1 MKSSTMKFLTR
12 SIPNALL
19 IASLLIL
26 PAFLGAQAATG
37 YHVIQIYP
45 IGGTGGWDYLTMDN
59 AAHRL
64 YVAHDTRAVVI
75 DPASGKVVGEVA
87 DTQGIHGVAIVPT
100 LKRGVTSHGK
110 AGTATVFDLRS
121 LKPLGQVKTG
131 EKPDAILFD
140 PATGYA
146 FAFNGNGK
154 SATVIDPD
162 KISAVKTFD
171 LGGSPEFG
179 VSDGQGTI
187 YVNLEDEN
195 SIAVIDAR
203 AMAVKAKWPLPGCE
217 APTGLALDKKTHRL
231 FSGCHSKVMDVLN
244 AENGKLV
251 ASLPIGA
258 GVDAVAFDPGT
269 QLAFSSN
276 GDGTL
281 TVVHEDSADK
291 FSVADNVPT
300 MRGART
306 MALDPESHKVYLVT
320 AKFASATSEHAKPVV
335 IPDSLMLLVV
345 GK

>member
-1 MKSSTMKFLTR
+1 MKSSTRFF
-12 SIPNALL
+12 L
-19 IASLLIL
+19 IAFLLIL
-26 PAFLGAQAATG
+26 PVFLRAQTASG
-37 YHVIQIYP
+37 YHVIKTYP
-45 IGGTGGWDYLTMDN
+45 IGGSGGWDYLALDG

-64 YVAHDTRAVVI
+64 YIAHDTRAVVV
-75 DPASGKVVGEVA
+75 DPGSGKVIGEVP
-87 DTQGIHGVAIVPT
+87 DTPGIHGVAIVPAP
-100 LKRGVTSHGK
+100 KRGVTSNGR
-110 AGTATVFDLRS
+110 ADTATVFDLES
-121 LKPLGQVKTG
+121 LKPLGHVQTG

-140 PATGYA
+140 PATGYV
-146 FAFNGNGK
+146 FTFNGRGQ
-154 SATVIDPD
+154 SATAIDPNQ
-162 KISAVKTFD
+162 ISVVKTFD
-171 LGGSPEFG
+171 LGGRPEFG
-179 VSDGQGTI
+179 VSDGLGTI
-187 YVNLEDEN
+187 YVNLEDQN

-203 AMAVKAKWPLPGCE
+203 AMSVKAKWPLPGCE
-217 APTGLALDKKTHRL
+217 EPTGLALDKNTHRL
-231 FSGCHSKVMDVLN
+231 FSGCHSRVMDILN

-291 FSVADNVPT
+291 FSVVDNVPT

-306 MALDPESHKVYLVT
+306 MALDPESHTIYLVT
-320 AKFASATSEHAKPVV
+320 AKFAPATSEHAKPAV